1 MPPAAHELCRA
12 RTTRDMPQHIIGKR
26 RSKWRPDRARSIHST
41 RFANDL
47 PTTGHACP
55 RRRKR
60 EQDMWARPP
69 CRGIHQRRPPDG
81 NRRDRLHDQQQ
92 RPLREVRVEHVAK
105 PQIDVRSNRHIPA
118 RTRSRSHSS
127 SQHGRPRSVRVVSYH
142 PARFTLATVIEH
154 LDERRGCGR
163 FGVIG
168 GDRVHAHA
176 LASGQ
181 VPRMRGRIRTIAVMQ
196 QSAHAASQMQP
207 GRRGRSLKESGQ
219 STREM
224 RSFFR
229 SHRGRSQRFLE
240 RCARARLP
248 RRPVRRSAQRGGG
261 SPEGEGGACPA
272 EAPEREPGREG
283 GSYRMTEEC
292 SDF

>member
-1 MPPAAHELCRA
+1 MPPAAHERCRA
-12 RTTRDMPQHIIGKR
+12 RTARDMPQHIIGKR
-26 RSKWRPDRARSIHST
+26 RSKRRPDRARSIHGT

-47 PTTGHACP
+47 STTGHACP

-69 CRGIHQRRPPDG
+69 CGGIHQRRPPDG

-92 RPLREVRVEHVAK
+92 RPLRQVRVEHVAK
-105 PQIDVRSNRHIPA
+105 AQIDLRSNRHVPA
-118 RTRSRSHSS
+118 RTRRRSHSS
-127 SQHGRPRSVRVVSYH
+127 SQHGRPRSVRVVSHH
-142 PARFTLATVIEH
+142 PARLTLATVIEH

-163 FGVIG
+163 FGVIA

-196 QSAHAASQMQP
+196 QSAHAVSQMQP

-229 SHRGRSQRFLE
+229 SEGRRNRRFLE
-240 RCARARLP
+240 CASRDLCNAL
-248 RRPVRRSAQRGGG
+248 V
-261 SPEGEGGACPA
+261 
-272 EAPEREPGREG
+272 
-283 GSYRMTEEC
+283 
-292 SDF
+292 